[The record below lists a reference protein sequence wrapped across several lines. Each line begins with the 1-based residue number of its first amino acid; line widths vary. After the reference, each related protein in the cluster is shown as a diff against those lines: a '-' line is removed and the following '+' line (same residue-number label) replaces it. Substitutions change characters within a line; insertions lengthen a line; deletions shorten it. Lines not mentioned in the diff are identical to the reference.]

1 MATDPIQVAGVR
13 WPNNFQNP
21 TGIVAGAA
29 QDKLSPQ
36 AIEARTMPAES
47 ARPIYEP
54 TKPDTTPS
62 TDTTRG
68 RVIDTY
74 A

>member
-1 MATDPIQVAGVR
+1 MASDPVQVGGVK
-13 WPNNFQNP
+13 WPNMMQKP

-29 QDKLSPQ
+29 NPAMNPPALSDAQ
-36 AIEARTMPAES
+36 MPAES
-47 ARPIYEP
+47 AKVKFQP
-54 TKPDTTPS
+54 TSVDTTPS
-62 TDTTRG
+62 TDSTKG